1 MLGTEEILRL
11 TVAALMS
18 RSGERQGDL
27 AAGLGLSQAQVSRKQ
42 SGSAHWSL
50 EDVDLLAAHYGLAV
64 LDLLAGPTHAVGVL
78 HGAAQSLQP
87 SALTVPP
94 VRQSAP
100 PAPSAPSVPE
110 RPTTETHPPAQAE
123 EPTPVPPSPAET
135 VVQESTGLCVLC
147 GQPAPHELDGFPQHL
162 SAEEC
167 AAAVAAA
174 LPPVETPDVPD
185 APAELPPVPS
195 PAEPPTAPAA
205 AAPAAPGPKA
215 PAYASGTLVEQITDR
230 VHAVLAECE
239 GEVDAAQAALIK
251 RAIPDVM
258 ALLKASRVGG
268 RYEHSEF
275 PPTQDILRKKSQKGA
290 DEIWEGRP
298 KWRNAALVAAA
309 KKGEKIE
316 VTALDMNAAYLSAL
330 KAWLPIGQLREDTG
344 GVHDP
349 KKAGVHLITPADWDH
364 ADLPNPLGNRME
376 PGELWVS
383 ESTLRLL
390 LDCAAQGLADPP
402 VIHRS
407 LVSGAT
413 EALLE
418 KMRRAL
424 AEVRRTALA
433 EGDEL
438 TITYVK
444 AMYSKFVST
453 IGESSSNREI
463 RRPDWMHIIRSK
475 AFANLWM
482 KAHKAHRAG
491 LQIVEISGT
500 DELHVTG
507 DWREVFQ
514 EGRNLNEVKEKD
526 TYILGGKR

>member
-1 MLGTEEILRL
+1 MSGTEEILRL

-78 HGAAQSLQP
+78 RDAAQSLQP
-87 SALTVPP
+87 GALTVSP
-94 VRQSAP
+94 VRRSGP
-100 PAPSAPSVPE
+100 SGPSAPD
-110 RPTTETHPPAQAE
+110 RPTAETNPPAQAE
-123 EPTPVPPSPAET
+123 EPMPVSPSPAET

-147 GQPAPHELDGFPQHL
+147 GQPAPDELDGFPQHL

-174 LPPVETPDVPD
+174 LPPVETSDVPDVPV
-185 APAELPPVPS
+185 ELPPVTAS
-195 PAEPPTAPAA
+195 AEPPTAPAA
-205 AAPAAPGPKA
+205 AAPAAPGHKA

-230 VHAVLAECE
+230 VHDVLAECG

-275 PPTQDILRKKSQKGA
+275 PPTQDILGRKSQKGA

-309 KKGEKIE
+309 RKGEKFE
-316 VTALDMNAAYLSAL
+316 VTALDTNAAYLSAL
-330 KAWLPIGQLREDTG
+330 KAWLPIGQLREDTS

-364 ADLPNPLGNRME
+364 TDLPDPLGNRME

-390 LDCAAQGLADPP
+390 LDCAAQGFAAP
-402 VIHRS
+402 RS
-407 LVSGAT
+407 STAPSSPAPRKPSWRRRAARSRKSARPRWPGAT
-413 EALLE
+413 
-418 KMRRAL
+418 
-424 AEVRRTALA
+424 
-433 EGDEL
+433 
-438 TITYVK
+438 
-444 AMYSKFVST
+444 
-453 IGESSSNREI
+453 SSPS
-463 RRPDWMHIIRSK
+463 P
-475 AFANLWM
+475 
-482 KAHKAHRAG
+482 
-491 LQIVEISGT
+491 T
-500 DELHVTG
+500 
-507 DWREVFQ
+507 
-514 EGRNLNEVKEKD
+514 
-526 TYILGGKR
+526 